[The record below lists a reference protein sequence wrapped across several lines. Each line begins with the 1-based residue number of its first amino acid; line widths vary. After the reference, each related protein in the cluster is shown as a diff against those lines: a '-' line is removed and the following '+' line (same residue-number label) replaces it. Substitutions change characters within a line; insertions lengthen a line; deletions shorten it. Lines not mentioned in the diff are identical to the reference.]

1 MTYQKLQIIGHV
13 GRDPELKYTQSGQPV
28 TDFSVATNRSWTGN
42 DGQRREETTW
52 FRVTVWGKQAE
63 TCNQYVSKGKLV
75 MCEGRLAPQI
85 NIWTDREGM
94 ARASYEMTAES
105 VRFLGG
111 RADEGS
117 GGYQSSNY
125 QASAG
130 NSGGYQS
137 SPAPQPAAAPAAPS
151 SDAGIQEDE
160 IPF

>member
-13 GRDPELKYTQSGQPV
+13 GRDPELKYTQSGQSV

-42 DGQRREETTW
+42 DGQRRDETTW
-52 FRVTVWGKQAE
+52 FRVTVWGRQAE

-94 ARASYEMTAES
+94 ARASYEMTADS

-111 RADEGS
+111 RADEGGYQGGS
-117 GGYQSSNY
+117 SHQAPAASSGGGYQSAPSAPP
-125 QASAG
+125 ASA
-130 NSGGYQS
+130 
-137 SPAPQPAAAPAAPS
+137 PS
-151 SDAGIQEDE
+151 TDEGIQEDE